1 MVTFLTKPDLWFIF
15 TSLIRWRHPFLAND
29 PYEWTDA
36 SGTIRKDL
44 QSITL
49 SSKWEWGG
57 PWSID
62 MDVVGGDEID
72 SDGWEYGNNFTNFSI
87 SNRRRDQ
94 NPLDCV
100 RRRRWLRPRVPIAG
114 NTDERLRPLTVFW
127 DVQVLQSGTKK
138 VDVRSSLQVHNTMPF
153 AVIISVGGSVWAADT
168 EFGPIAENQTFNVP
182 LMHASAT
189 WIKMRV
195 ADFPYLFCNQILC
208 GLQMHDFSSA
218 RDVQCE
224 GEGGETAGYNPAC
237 MRVLCTQQN
246 KSMTVTLAPTML
258 ISNKLPCNMKYA
270 CTSSGKKRDEGNLL
284 PGSSCKLVNVDTA
297 FQPEISL
304 AVGNLKWTGS
314 ISLNNVKAD
323 PIRVDALYPDGSI
336 GAILTISVS
345 NDVRTGT
352 VVVSVHS
359 KGALCDRTG
368 GIGVSLGT
376 RRTVTPKIEILRD
389 TFFPDMTQIIVCP
402 YPSTVEKSKRASRLK
417 AEEKANKELLIS
429 PTDETVRPIWSM
441 KQKSIAPLLS
451 SPSKIPSSKEADGSN
466 VEDASKG
473 TTLSSKEGGAAQ
485 EIVNIENFEVFSTR
499 VYSVET
505 IDVGDHVY
513 SDRPL
518 RWTYLPPQLKYQKC
532 IRTACDDEM
541 VRVKRLIQFTVD
553 QPALILLLMDMRGTH
568 PPKWV
573 TEGGYSQMSDQAIA
587 RLAVAGVVYE
597 TYYGIYGK
605 FVKGGEVVLGG
616 NWSRESHSM
625 YSVFVIPVPSDV
637 SQSYLETSEDSP
649 PKVSGDEEEIE
660 HRQHVSHSPRG
671 GLQRM
676 YEEAT
681 ALHTYRS
688 SDADSCWIGGGKSVS
703 LFHAD
708 DNLVTVG
715 IQVLH

>member
-1 MVTFLTKPDLWFIF
+1 M
-15 TSLIRWRHPFLAND
+15 
-29 PYEWTDA
+29 DA
-36 SGTIRKDL
+36 
-44 QSITL
+44 
-49 SSKWEWGG
+49 
-57 PWSID
+57 
-62 MDVVGGDEID
+62 VGGDEID

-87 SNRRRDQ
+87 SNRRRNQ

-127 DVQVLQSGTKK
+127 DVQVLQSGTRK

-153 AVIISVGGSVWAADT
+153 AIIISVGGSVWAADT
-168 EFGPIAENQTFNVP
+168 EFGRIPENQTFNVP
-182 LMHASAT
+182 LMQASAS
-189 WIKMRV
+189 WIKIRL
-195 ADFPYLFCNQILC
+195 ADFPYIFCNQILC
-208 GLQMHDFSSA
+208 GLKMHDFESA

-224 GEGGETAGYNPAC
+224 GEGGADGIHNPVC

-246 KSMTVTLAPTML
+246 KSMTVTIAPTML
-258 ISNKLPCNMKYA
+258 IFNKLPCNMKYS

-284 PGSSCKLVNVDTA
+284 PGSSCKVVNVDTA

-314 ISLNNVKAD
+314 IALNTVKAD
-323 PIRVDALYPDGSI
+323 ALRVDALYPDGSI
-336 GAILTISVS
+336 GAILSITVV

-352 VVVSVHS
+352 VVVSVQS

-368 GIGVSLGT
+368 GLGVSLAT
-376 RRTVTPKIEILRD
+376 RRTGTPKIEILRD
-389 TFFPDMTQIIVCP
+389 TFAPDMTQIIVCP
-402 YPSTVEKSKRASRLK
+402 YASTLEKSKRASRLK
-417 AEEKANKELLIS
+417 AEEKANKGALIS
-429 PTDETVRPIWSM
+429 PADDSVRPIWTM

-451 SPSKIPSSKEADGSN
+451 TKIGSTKEREGG
-466 VEDASKG
+466 DAEETLKSA
-473 TTLSSKEGGAAQ
+473 TLSSKDGGQAQ
-485 EIVNIENFEVFSTR
+485 EISTIVNFEVFSTR
-499 VYSVET
+499 VYSLET

-513 SDRPL
+513 SDRAL
-518 RWTYLPPQLKYQKC
+518 RWTYLPPQLKRQKC

-541 VRVKRLIQFTVD
+541 VRSKKLIQFSVD
-553 QPALILLLMDMRGTH
+553 QSSLVLILIDMRGTH
-568 PPKWV
+568 PPVWV
-573 TEGGYSQMSDQAIA
+573 TEGGYSHMSDQAIG

-605 FVKGGEVVLGG
+605 FIKGGEVVLGG

-625 YSVFVIPVPSDV
+625 YSVFIIPVPPDV

-649 PKVSGDEEEIE
+649 AKLSGTEDDSYPDLA
-660 HRQHVSHSPRG
+660 QHTPHSPKG

-681 ALHTYRS
+681 AIHTYRR
-688 SDADSCWIGGGKSVS
+688 SDADACWISGGKSVS

-715 IQVLH
+715 IQVKHTHNELHVSASVSSWNIMISCL